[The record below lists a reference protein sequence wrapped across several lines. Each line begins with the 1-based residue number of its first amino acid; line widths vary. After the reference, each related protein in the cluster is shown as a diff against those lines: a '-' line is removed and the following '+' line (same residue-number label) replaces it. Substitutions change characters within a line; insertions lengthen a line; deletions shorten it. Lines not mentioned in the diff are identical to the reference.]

1 MEKSPLTVKEYKIYM
16 VGEIH
21 WQECLKKP
29 VNYIDGSLLNDIKT
43 SYLLSTTTG
52 NIHGKRKTP
61 VSSCSWFPPFSVES
75 NATHFPTHEAAGD
88 LPQWNLQ
95 TEPIGCNGHSCSH
108 RLYLWVG
115 LGPLQ
120 SFWGFAVLPQLF
132 LSMACLLMLFI
143 KAFKA
148 LEQSCQRTINPCQA
162 TK

>member
-16 VGEIH
+16 VGETH

-75 NATHFPTHEAAGD
+75 NATHFRTHEAAGD
-88 LPQWNLQ
+88 LSTSMKSSNRTYRMQRPLLFPQVIFVSRSGTPSIFL
-95 TEPIGCNGHSCSH
+95 
-108 RLYLWVG
+108 RLCCVTTAFPEHG
-115 LGPLQ
+115 LPADAFHKSFQ
-120 SFWGFAVLPQLF
+120 SLGAELP
-132 LSMACLLMLFI
+132 
-143 KAFKA
+143 
-148 LEQSCQRTINPCQA
+148 ENY
-162 TK
+162 